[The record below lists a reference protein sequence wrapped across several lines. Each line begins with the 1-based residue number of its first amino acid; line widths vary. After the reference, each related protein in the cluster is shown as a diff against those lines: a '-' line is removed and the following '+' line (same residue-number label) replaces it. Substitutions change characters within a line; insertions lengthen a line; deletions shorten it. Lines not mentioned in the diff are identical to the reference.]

1 MWIRK
6 VNKLLMQ
13 TGSRFHEFCTMAAV
27 IIAKFFLENK
37 IDITKK
43 DTALFYASGNITRE
57 SFYINSCSER
67 AEFKGISVFP
77 HYEKLNSKSF
87 DRL

>member
-27 IIAKFFLENK
+27 VIAKFFLENK
-37 IDITKK
+37 IDTTKK
-43 DTALFYASGNITRE
+43 NAALFYASGNINQE
-57 SFYINSCSER
+57 GFYINSGSER
-67 AEFKGISVFP
+67 AEFTGICVFP
-77 HYEKLNSKSF
+77 LYEKLNSK
-87 DRL
+87 